1 MSFKHTHT
9 HILLSF
15 LSLSFSL
22 FGHGAFS
29 VYTALTSRERADYY
43 SVAIK
48 SQFGLGRLSGHLKGH
63 STRQIIGS
71 IEMDG
76 AVKVEPASLV
86 WKCACKNLGVATNL
100 NHRPLQNI
108 DARMSI
114 SPWGFTQQRW
124 IRGWTPAS
132 EIYFVYMMTRST
144 PQWTGNLSFSQCALF
159 WQPRL
164 LMCVFKACA
173 YAEEFNF
180 MRRMQSFS
188 VHASTVWKSTFRH
201 FNIAAIT
208 AAI

>member
-1 MSFKHTHT
+1 M
-9 HILLSF
+9 
-15 LSLSFSL
+15 
-22 FGHGAFS
+22 
-29 VYTALTSRERADYY
+29 YTALTSRERADYY

-114 SPWGFTQQRW
+114 SP
-124 IRGWTPAS
+124 
-132 EIYFVYMMTRST
+132 
-144 PQWTGNLSFSQCALF
+144 
-159 WQPRL
+159 
-164 LMCVFKACA
+164 
-173 YAEEFNF
+173 
-180 MRRMQSFS
+180 
-188 VHASTVWKSTFRH
+188 
-201 FNIAAIT
+201 
-208 AAI
+208 